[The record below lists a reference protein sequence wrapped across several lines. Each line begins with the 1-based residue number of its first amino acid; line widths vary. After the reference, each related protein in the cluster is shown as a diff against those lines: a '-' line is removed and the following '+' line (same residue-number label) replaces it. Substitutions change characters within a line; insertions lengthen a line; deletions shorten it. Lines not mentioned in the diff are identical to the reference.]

1 MDIHKEEKVYI
12 PELIFGHLLTSSNY
26 DDNEKKVCALL
37 PVPVAQLPLE
47 ARQRALTNPFPTW
60 PQVTGGRNGYGAKLA
75 NIFSTEFVIET
86 CDGTRGR
93 RYRQVFRSNMSVKEA
108 PKITNCKATDNWTC
122 ITFKP
127 DLAKFGMEALEDD
140 TMALMRRRVYDLAGI
155 LGKGVKVG
163 GGRMGGALVLR

>member
-1 MDIHKEEKVYI
+1 M
-12 PELIFGHLLTSSNY
+12 
-26 DDNEKKVCALL
+26 
-37 PVPVAQLPLE
+37 PVWLRCLCGSGAWKWRVTPV
-47 ARQRALTNPFPTW
+47 NF
-60 PQVTGGRNGYGAKLA
+60 
-75 NIFSTEFVIET
+75 
-86 CDGTRGR
+86 C
-93 RYRQVFRSNMSVKEA
+93 RQVFRSNMSVKEA

-163 GGRMGGALVLR
+163 GGRRGELWC